1 MNAVELQSLVDR
13 LEDLDRQN
21 RELCSDRK
29 DLLTEAKK
37 KDFDGATIKAIVA
50 RRRDPAK
57 ADAKSALLD
66 EYMALLSFPTK
77 SQNNAPR
84 ATAKAMRGHLTES
97 TRAPAPAK
105 PQSNSPTKAVLRG
118 TDLAE
123 AAAGPNAVAASHNS
137 PPVPSSSLP
146 DSDGDGEPEGAK
158 AAIASSGSLPPD
170 PLDDIRNQPRLLR
183 RAFTAGV
190 VQE

>member
-1 MNAVELQSLVDR
+1 MWGHGTSLGV
-13 LEDLDRQN
+13 N
-21 RELCSDRK
+21 RISM
-29 DLLTEAKK
+29 
-37 KDFDGATIKAIVA
+37 KAIVA

-105 PQSNSPTKAVLRG
+105 PQSNSPTEAVLRG

-123 AAAGPNAVAASHNS
+123 AAAGPKATVAASHNS
-137 PPVPSSSLP
+137 PPAP
-146 DSDGDGEPEGAK
+146 GEP
-158 AAIASSGSLPPD
+158 
-170 PLDDIRNQPRLLR
+170 
-183 RAFTAGV
+183 
-190 VQE
+190 

>member
-123 AAAGPNAVAASHNS
+123 AAADCRIAVTAAASHNPHPS
-137 PPVPSSSLP
+137 PAVLSRTP
-146 DSDGDGEPEGAK
+146 DGDGDPEAAK
-158 AAIASSGSLPPD
+158 QQAASGSLLTPD
-170 PLDDIRNQPRLLR
+170 DLSIPQCLR
-183 RAFTAGV
+183 RA
-190 VQE
+190 